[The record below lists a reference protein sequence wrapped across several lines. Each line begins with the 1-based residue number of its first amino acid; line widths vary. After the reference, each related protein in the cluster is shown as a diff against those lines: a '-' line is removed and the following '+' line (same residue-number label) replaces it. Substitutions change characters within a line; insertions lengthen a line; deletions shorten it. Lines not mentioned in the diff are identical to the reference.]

1 MGAVNNLLLGRTKLG
16 TIFRITLLLVF
27 LLFPFFRFFDTLY
40 VSGDSMFPTYNNGDL
55 LLVQKMYVTR
65 GDWSPHRYDIVSIHR
80 STGEEWIKRVVGL
93 PGDHIK
99 YGTCRLWVNG
109 IRDYEYEY
117 IQENELPRSTVIMV
131 DITVPENHVWV
142 IGDNRNYSAH
152 SLIHIQDIK
161 GKVVHF
167 E

>member
-1 MGAVNNLLLGRTKLG
+1 MCIRD
-16 TIFRITLLLVF
+16 R
-27 LLFPFFRFFDTLY
+27 
-40 VSGDSMFPTYNNGDL
+40 
-55 LLVQKMYVTR
+55 TR
-65 GDWSPHRYDIVSIHR
+65 GDWAPRKYDIVSIHR
-80 STGEEWIKRVVGL
+80 STGEEWIKRVIGL

-117 IQENELPRSTVIMV
+117 IEEDLPRSTVIWV
-131 DITVPENHVWV
+131 DVTVPENHVWV
-142 IGDNRNYSAH
+142 IGDNRNYSAY
-152 SLIHIQDIK
+152 SLIHVQDIK

>member
-1 MGAVNNLLLGRTKLG
+1 MGAVNNLLLGRTKLS

-40 VSGDSMFPTYNNGDL
+40 VSGDSMAPTYNNGDL
-55 LLVQKMYVTR
+55 LLIQKMSTTR
-65 GDWSPHRYDIVSIHR
+65 NDWIPTRYDIISIRR
-80 STGEEWIKRVVGL
+80 SDGEEWIKRVIGL

-117 IQENELPRSTVIMV
+117 IEYEKLPISTVITV
-131 DITVPENHVWV
+131 DLKVPKNHVWV
-142 IGDNRNYSAH
+142 IGDNRSYSAH

-161 GKVVHF
+161 GKIVHF